1 MEPQCVRSRDRQE
14 KQAVCGSISAL
25 FALRFAVLA
34 RPLPAICRI
43 TDILYGPHP
52 LAGGRSDTL
61 LHPCLLSS
69 LDWDPLPERQGNL
82 QTLEI
87 DAKDPPPVAPKGQS
101 RLQISLEKRDDHS
114 SADDSG
120 PQQPLSDAPAEL
132 PILHHGGQPCY
143 SVARIR
149 VWNNWSRCKETFCA
163 VLVGTWCPGVFPWHP
178 SLPQGA
184 GIQPLC
190 LRRCH
195 SGN

>member
-1 MEPQCVRSRDRQE
+1 MRTLESVLLYKALWKLRSVSPAPPRESSANSQDCDSKAKTMEPQCAFSRGGRE
-14 KQAVCGSISAL
+14 KQAVCVPISAL
-25 FALRFAVLA
+25 LAHRFAVLA
-34 RPLPAICRI
+34 SRLPAICRI

-87 DAKDPPPVAPKGQS
+87 DAKDPPSVAPKGQS

-114 SADDSG
+114 NADDSG

-149 VWNNWSRCKETFCA
+149 V
-163 VLVGTWCPGVFPWHP
+163 
-178 SLPQGA
+178 
-184 GIQPLC
+184 
-190 LRRCH
+190 
-195 SGN
+195 